1 MQLYSIC
8 CTYVPGGRL
17 ALEIYLKVWWNTRK
31 LTALASFYSLSPSN
45 VIYSLA
51 VKSAVLVSTKQRFVD
66 CSDVNASFL
75 KDFLSKGNSQA
86 PLWKRQVIKSRL
98 KWHSLQSNIWS
109 LILKTLEHQSNQL
122 SCIVDWRSKIIL
134 NPSSFSVLKQVVHQ
148 GNLWLTEPGEV
159 AAVTFLIFK
168 WIKL

>member
-1 MQLYSIC
+1 MNDNTLNILLNY
-8 CTYVPGGRL
+8 L
-17 ALEIYLKVWWNTRK
+17 AFKIYLKVWWNTRK

-109 LILKTLEHQSNQL
+109 LILKTLEHQSNQH
-122 SCIVDWRSKIIL
+122 SCIVDWRSKII
-134 NPSSFSVLKQVVHQ
+134 PKSVIMFYKLIKVVHQ
-148 GNLWLTEPGEV
+148 GNLWLTGPGEV
-159 AAVTFLIFK
+159 AAVPFLIFK